1 MTSPDLGPRPGIGRS
16 PAALGLAILA
26 ALWTA
31 ACIRFLLFPPGH
43 DFLGD
48 MYWVDVLSPHVW
60 RGHLPA
66 WNPGVAMGH
75 PLLFQRMNL
84 MLLLPAIALKAV
96 MGDTETAA
104 RMYLVL
110 AHTLSGAAFYAL
122 ARLYVRR
129 RAVAAFASLL
139 YLVAPLHVA
148 ELTLY
153 GHWALAQSFAL
164 SPLVLALVVLT
175 VRERGRA
182 GLRFGLALAAT
193 AAWLAWAD
201 NERTATLLPLVVAFA
216 AHEMREQAAGERA
229 AAARR
234 LGAAA
239 LLAAGLAAGFLL
251 PGVVDRH
258 QLAIFSTSNPG
269 EAPFELWHPVLI
281 LDRLWSLARLPL
293 FAGTM
298 HPVAHVHVG
307 WVSAVL
313 AAGAVLGSRRETA
326 PRRRLVLVLA
336 LTSVFVVLISMG
348 TNAVASST
356 YETARSV
363 GGTWAGAA
371 ALIGLFGAFAAVAG
385 RVFRLHGAVAGL
397 VTTAVVA
404 YVLVGSPWLL
414 ISRIPPYDGMRS
426 VLWFLTV
433 NLPVLLALLAAL
445 FLEKVEAVEAGAV
458 RSLTAVALL
467 AWLDLSGYLL
477 LPPGFSPATRE
488 LYQSL
493 GRVLQADPD
502 SFRIAWTPFALS
514 HAEEAYA
521 DRLLRQ
527 RDSGSWLIWCATRWA
542 APAITKGDAYMQE
555 ARRLLRRGG
564 DAADAAAERAL
575 RHYAACDVKYFLIT
589 RARTSFQPLFGHGLT
604 PVLEAGPLLMARN
617 DFWAGGGGSGPG
629 IRRLEIRRP
638 DEETID
644 GTFEGSGALLVSES
658 YHPYWTGELD
668 GRPVQVT
675 RVRDSFLGIRAATEG
690 THRLILRYRTPWYYP
705 ASTALSLL
713 SLLALLAGWAA
724 LAARRPGRGQGASG
738 APASPR
744 RRWIKRDRG

>member
-1 MTSPDLGPRPGIGRS
+1 MTFPDTDPRPGLGRS
-16 PAALGLAILA
+16 PAALGLVILA
-26 ALWTA
+26 ALWMA
-31 ACIRFLLFPPGH
+31 AGIRFLLFPPGH

-60 RGHLPA
+60 SGRLPD

-75 PLLFQRMNL
+75 PTLLQRMNL
-84 MLLLPAIALKAV
+84 MLFLPAIALKALV
-96 MGDTETAA
+96 GDTETAA
-104 RMYLVL
+104 RLYLLL

-129 RAVAAFASLL
+129 RAVAAFAALL

-164 SPLVLALVVLT
+164 SPLVLALVVHS

-182 GLRFGLALAAT
+182 GFRFGLALAVA

-201 NERTATLLPLVVAFA
+201 NERTATLLPLVLAFA
-216 AHEMREQAAGERA
+216 AFEIREQAAGERA

-269 EAPFELWHPVLI
+269 EAPFELWHPALL
-281 LDRLWSLARLPL
+281 LDRLWSLARLPF

-313 AAGAVLGSRRETA
+313 AAGAVLGSRRETGS
-326 PRRRLVLVLA
+326 RRRLVLALA

-356 YETARSV
+356 YEAARSV
-363 GGTWAGAA
+363 GGTGAGAA
-371 ALIGLFGAFAAVAG
+371 ALIGLVGAFAAVAG
-385 RVFRLHGAVAGL
+385 LVFRRHGAVAGL
-397 VTTAVVA
+397 ATAAAGA

-414 ISRIPPYDGMRS
+414 ISRIPPYDGMRN

-433 NLPVLLALLAAL
+433 NLPVLLALLSAL
-445 FLEKVEAVEAGAV
+445 LLEKVEAVRAGAV
-458 RSLTAVALL
+458 RTLAAVALL

-493 GRVLQADPD
+493 GRVLRADPD
-502 SFRIAWTPFALS
+502 SFRIAWTPFVLS

-527 RDSGSWLIWCATRWA
+527 RDSGSWIIWCATRWA

-555 ARRLLRRGG
+555 ARRLRRRGG
-564 DAADAAAERAL
+564 DAADAAVERAL
-575 RHYAACDVKYFLIT
+575 RHFADSDVKYFLIT
-589 RARTSFQPLFGHGLT
+589 RAHASFRPLFGRGLT
-604 PVLEAGPLLMARN
+604 PVLEAGPLLVARN
-617 DFWAGGGGSGPG
+617 DFWAPGGGSGPG
-629 IRRLEIRRP
+629 IRRLEMRRP
-638 DEETID
+638 GEERID
-644 GTFEGSGALLVSES
+644 ATFEGSGTLLVSES
-658 YHPYWTGELD
+658 YHPYWTAELD
-668 GRPVQVT
+668 GRPVEVT
-675 RVRDSFLGIRAATEG
+675 PVRDTFLGIRAATDG
-690 THRLILRYRTPWYYP
+690 AHHLILRYRTPWYYP
-705 ASTALSLL
+705 ASAAVSLL
-713 SLLALLAGWAA
+713 SAFAAAA
-724 LAARRPGRGQGASG
+724 LAAWRRGRGQGGSG
-738 APASPR
+738 ASASPR
-744 RRWIKRDRG
+744 RSWIRTDLG

>member
-1 MTSPDLGPRPGIGRS
+1 MSSPDLGPRPGIGRT

-60 RGHLPA
+60 HGKLPA

-75 PLLFQRMNL
+75 PLVLQRMNL
-84 MLLLPAIALKAV
+84 MLLLPVIGLKALL
-96 MGDTETAA
+96 GDTETAA
-104 RMYLVL
+104 RVYLVL
-110 AHTLSGAAFYAL
+110 AHTLSGAAFYTL
-122 ARLYVRR
+122 ARLYVPR

-139 YLVAPLHVA
+139 YLVSPLHVT

-164 SPLVLALVVLT
+164 SPLVLALVVHT

-182 GLRFGLALAAT
+182 GLRFGLTLAA
-193 AAWLAWAD
+193 AATWLAWAD

-216 AHEMREQAAGERA
+216 AYEIFEQVPGMRASAAW
-229 AAARR
+229 R
-234 LGAAA
+234 LGVAAM
-239 LLAAGLAAGFLL
+239 LAAGLAVGFLL
-251 PGVVDRH
+251 PGIVDRH
-258 QLAIFSTSNPG
+258 QLALSATANPN
-269 EAPFELWHPVLI
+269 EAPFELWHPALL
-281 LDRLWSLARLPL
+281 LDRLWSLARLPP

-298 HPVAHVHVG
+298 HAVAHVHVG

-313 AAGAVLGSRRETA
+313 AAGAVLGRRRDA
-326 PRRRLVLVLA
+326 PPRRRLVLLLA

-348 TNAVASST
+348 TNTVASST
-356 YETARSV
+356 YEAARSV
-363 GGTWAGAA
+363 GGTGAGAA
-371 ALIGLFGAFAAVAG
+371 ALTSLFGALAVLAARA
-385 RVFRLHGAVAGL
+385 FRRHGAVAGL
-397 VTTAVVA
+397 LTAAVGA
-404 YVLVGSPWLL
+404 YLLVGRPWLL

-445 FLEKVEAVEAGAV
+445 FLEKVEAVEVSAV
-458 RSLTAVALL
+458 RSFIAVALL
-467 AWLDLSGYLL
+467 ASLDLSGYLF
-477 LPPGFSPATRE
+477 LPPAFSPATRE

-493 GRVLQADPD
+493 GRVLRADSD
-502 SFRIAWTPFALS
+502 TFRIAWTPFVLS

-527 RDSGSWLIWCATRWA
+527 RDSGSWIIWCATRWA
-542 APAITKGDAYMQE
+542 VPAITKGDAYMRE

-564 DAADAAAERAL
+564 KAADAAAERAL
-575 RHYAACDVKYFLIT
+575 RHYAACDVKYFLVT
-589 RARTSFQPLFGHGLT
+589 HARSSFQPLFGHGLT
-604 PVLEAGPLLMARN
+604 PVLEAGPLLVARN
-617 DFWAGGGGSGPG
+617 DFWAKGGGSGPG
-629 IRRLEIRRP
+629 ISRLEIRRP

-644 GTFEGSGALLVSES
+644 GTFEGSGTLLVSES

-668 GRPVQVT
+668 GRPVEVT
-675 RVRDSFLGIRAATEG
+675 RVRDSFLGIRAATDG

-705 ASTALSLL
+705 ASAALSLL
-713 SLLALLAGWAA
+713 SIMAVLMGWAA
-724 LAARRPGRGQGASG
+724 LAARRSGRGQGASEP
-738 APASPR
+738 PAT
-744 RRWIKRDRG
+744 